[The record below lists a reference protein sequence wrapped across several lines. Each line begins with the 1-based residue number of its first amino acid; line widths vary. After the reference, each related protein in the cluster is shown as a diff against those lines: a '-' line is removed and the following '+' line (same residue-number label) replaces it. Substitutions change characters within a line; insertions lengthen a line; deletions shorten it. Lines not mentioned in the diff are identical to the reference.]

1 MQPVTTDQQA
11 RTLLIRTGTRHDLDR
26 LLHIEQNSFST
37 PWTRKMFEAELDGN
51 PFGHLFTARLIHDG
65 GGPEKPGGIV
75 GYICVWVVFEE
86 LRLMNLAVDPS
97 VRRQGIATQLVRYA
111 LAFGRDRGA
120 VRADLEVRVSNAA
133 ARRLYERLGFRQIA
147 VRAKYYAN
155 PTENAV
161 LMEMDLLAEKVEAE
175 AKGTP

>member
-11 RTLLIRTGTRHDLDR
+11 RPLLIRPGTRHDLER
-26 LLHIEQNSFST
+26 LLRIEQVSFSA
-37 PWTRKMFEAELDGN
+37 PWTRKMFEAELEGN
-51 PFGHLFTARLIHDG
+51 PFGHFFTAHLIQGG
-65 GGPEKPGGIV
+65 GGPEEPGGIA
-75 GYICVWVVFEE
+75 GYICFWVVFEE

-111 LAFGRDRGA
+111 LAVGRDRGA

-133 ARRLYERLGFRQIA
+133 ARHLYERLGFRQIA
-147 VRAKYYAN
+147 LRAKYYAN
-155 PTENAV
+155 PTEDAV

-175 AKGTP
+175 TKGA

>member
-11 RTLLIRTGTRHDLDR
+11 RNLLIRPGTHQDLER
-26 LLHIEQNSFST
+26 LLRIEQDSYSA
-37 PWTRKMFEAELDGN
+37 PWTRKMFEAELGGN

-65 GGPEKPGGIV
+65 GGQEEPGEIV
-75 GYICVWVVFEE
+75 GYICFWVVFEE
-86 LRLMNLAVDPS
+86 LRLMNLAVAPS

-120 VRADLEVRVSNAA
+120 VRADLEVRASNAA

-155 PTENAV
+155 PTEDAV
-161 LMEMDLLAEKVEAE
+161 LMERDLLRAE
-175 AKGTP
+175 G